1 MKPSK
6 TPTPDPEAAEQLK
19 KWTGIAPLERFVFP
33 PGLDGRN
40 GKYRCEEPCRVTAQ
54 TDLEAIEQWIHHDT
68 ESLATIKGRRSAAEK
83 LLNWSVFQMKKPV
96 SSLERYELDEFA
108 RFLSAPIPYATWV
121 TRLSPERSS
130 SDWRPFR
137 GPLSIPSL
145 YATMAHVASLASWM
159 RLQRYADLLV
169 GSYRDD
175 RNYRIAGSASKAQR
189 SQVRE
194 SAEPITLDE
203 WVWVRRAMAE
213 MDERPDGLRCR
224 LVVELLYYGGLF
236 VQELIELDQADVEQP
251 SRVCPCWYLNVCG
264 RSNARGGSMFFLP
277 PPLAQTLEAWLK
289 AKQKTVGR
297 RLFVEL
303 GLSKDG
309 ASLVGC
315 TADEA
320 LRHARAVLR
329 LASRKALDAGKTSVG
344 RLLQERTVPSFRLAF
359 ERHCRR
365 APEDYQAWKLTSNLG
380 YQTDLLGAMNLTYK
394 RRSLWDW
401 SLAEHLWAPLP

>member
-40 GKYRCEEPCRVTAQ
+40 GKYRCEEPCRVTVQ

-108 RFLSAPIPYATWV
+108 RFLLAPIPYATWV

-169 GSYRDD
+169 GSYWDD

-213 MDERPDGLRCR
+213 MDERPDGLRGR

-236 VQELIELDQADVEQP
+236 VQELIELDEADVEQP

-297 RLFVEL
+297 RLFVGSRVEQ
-303 GLSKDG
+303 GWRVAGRVHSRR
-309 ASLVGC
+309 S
-315 TADEA
+315 TAA
-320 LRHARAVLR
+320 CPRR
-329 LASRKALDAGKTSVG
+329 LAPRLSQGSG
-344 RLLQERTVPSFRLAF
+344 RGQ
-359 ERHCRR
+359 
-365 APEDYQAWKLTSNLG
+365 D
-380 YQTDLLGAMNLTYK
+380 K
-394 RRSLWDW
+394 RRSLVARTHGAVFQACLRA
-401 SLAEHLWAPLP
+401 SLSSRAGRLSSVEADKQSRVPD